1 MATLEIFGRK
11 TKRWAE
17 KVHLAVTFSSIR
29 LNIYYRLSEVFS
41 PDSSERIVEMPMVLR
56 FDAVSE

>member
-1 MATLEIFGRK
+1 M
-11 TKRWAE
+11 
-17 KVHLAVTFSSIR
+17 AVTFSNIR

-56 FDAVSE
+56 FDAVSEQDYCDKRKTTDNSHNK

>member
-1 MATLEIFGRK
+1 M
-11 TKRWAE
+11 
-17 KVHLAVTFSSIR
+17 AVTFTKIR
-29 LNIYYRLSEVFS
+29 LDIYFRLAGVFS